1 MCGIAGIVDTEP
13 GALVEPATVRRMC
26 QTIVHR
32 GPDDEGVYVT
42 AGVGLG
48 VRRLSIID
56 RTGGHQP
63 VHNEQKNVWVVF
75 NGEIYNFRDLRREL
89 EDRAHRFY
97 TNTDTEVIVHLYED
111 LGADCVLRLR
121 GMFAL
126 ALYDERRRSLLLA
139 RDRLGIKPLHYA
151 FTGGR
156 LVFGSEIKAILAAA
170 PELKDTSDESLLQYF
185 YFGYI
190 SDPQT
195 AFTHIQKLSP
205 GHLLEL
211 GGGNV
216 RVRPYWD
223 LPAYGAHEPVSEGEC
238 LEELEHRL
246 MEAVRIRLVSDV
258 PVGALLSGGTD
269 SSVVVGLMARASPKP
284 VKTFT
289 ISFAKDDFNEGP
301 YARLVAERFGAEHHE
316 LRVDPD
322 IAQTVDL
329 LTRSLEEPFIDS
341 SMVPTYH
348 VCRLAR
354 EHVTVALSGDGGDEV
369 FAGYERY
376 WRNLRSGGACT
387 PTWLGHW
394 YRKHVHPL
402 LPRSIPGRHFV
413 FNRTLPPDERYLD
426 ELAYLPAA
434 GRERALFSLE
444 FLESARCFANPLDR
458 YASLLAKAPAS
469 DRMSRLLYLD
479 TKTYLP
485 DDILTKLDRMSMLNS
500 LEARVP
506 ILDHVFLEWVTQLP
520 ARWKLH
526 DSTQKYIF
534 KKLAERV
541 GVPREVIYRP
551 KQGFALP
558 LVHWMRVELKDDL
571 ARLLLEPRAL
581 QRGYFSPGAVRQLI
595 DEHLKGRRDL
605 SPTLWQLLVFEL
617 WHRNF
622 LEAPLPCGDLP
633 GVSEASAGTA
643 STGAGLLDSTSLKGT
658 AP

>member
-1 MCGIAGIVDTEP
+1 
-13 GALVEPATVRRMC
+13 MC

-32 GPDDEGVYVT
+32 GPDDEGIYVR

-48 VRRLSIID
+48 MRRLSIID
-56 RTGGHQP
+56 LAGGHQP
-63 VHNEQKNVWVVF
+63 VHNEDKNVWVVF
-75 NGEIYNFRDLRREL
+75 NGEIYNFPELRREL
-89 EDRAHRFY
+89 ESRAHRFY

-126 ALYDERRRSLLLA
+126 AVYDERRRSLLLA

-170 PELKDTSDESLLQYF
+170 PELKETSDESLLQYF

-190 SDPQT
+190 ADPKT
-195 AFTHIQKLSP
+195 AFTRIQRLSP

-211 GGGNV
+211 EDGKL
-216 RVRPYWD
+216 RVRRYWD
-223 LPAYGAHEPVSEGEC
+223 LPTYGAHEPVCEEEC

-246 MEAVRIRLVSDV
+246 AEAVRIRLISDV
-258 PVGALLSGGTD
+258 PLGALLSGGTD
-269 SSVVVGLMARASPKP
+269 SSIVVGLMARASPKP

-289 ISFAKDDFNEGP
+289 IAFAKDDFNEGP
-301 YARLVAERFGAEHHE
+301 YARLVAERFGTEHYE
-316 LRVDPD
+316 VRVDPD
-322 IAQTVDL
+322 ITQTVDL
-329 LTRSLEEPFIDS
+329 LTRSLEEPFSDS
-341 SMVPTYH
+341 SVVPTYH

-376 WRNLRSGGACT
+376 WRNLRSSGPFIPA
-387 PTWLGHW
+387 WLGRW
-394 YRKHVHPL
+394 YREHVHPSV
-402 LPRSIPGRHFV
+402 PRSMPGRHFV
-413 FNRTLPPDERYLD
+413 FNRTLAPHERYLD
-426 ELAYLPAA
+426 ELAYLPAV
-434 GRERALFSLE
+434 GRERTLFSSD
-444 FLESARCFANPLDR
+444 FLKSARYFANPLEN
-458 YASLLAKAPAS
+458 YGSLLAKAPAS
-469 DRMSRLLYLD
+469 DRVSQLLYLD

-485 DDILTKLDRMSMLNS
+485 GDILTKVDRMSMLNS

-506 ILDHVFLEWVTQLP
+506 ILDHLFLEWVTGLP
-520 ARWKLH
+520 ARWKFH
-526 DSTQKYIF
+526 GSTQKYIF

-541 GVPREVIYRP
+541 GVPREVIYRS

-558 LVHWMRVELKDDL
+558 LVHWMRFELKDEL
-571 ARLLLEPRAL
+571 PRLLLEPRSL
-581 QRGYFSPGAVRQLI
+581 QRGYFSPGAVRQLL

-605 SPTLWQLLVFEL
+605 SATLWQLLVFEL

-622 LEAPLPCGDLP
+622 LEAPLSDGDWP
-633 GVSEASAGTA
+633 IVTGASVGAV
-643 STGAGLLDSTSLKGT
+643 STGGGLLDSVPSKGT
-658 AP
+658 AA

>member
-13 GALVEPATVRRMC
+13 GALVEPTTVRRMC

-32 GPDDEGVYVT
+32 GPDDEGIYVR

-48 VRRLSIID
+48 MRRLSIID
-56 RTGGHQP
+56 LGGGHQP
-63 VHNEQKNVWVVF
+63 VHNEDQTIWVVY
-75 NGEIYNFRDLRREL
+75 NGEIYNFPGLRREL
-89 EDRAHRFY
+89 EGRGHHFY

-126 ALYDERRRSLLLA
+126 AVYDERRHSLVLA
-139 RDRLGIKPLHYA
+139 RDRLGIKPLHYS

-170 PELKDTSDESLLQYF
+170 PELKETSAESLLRYF

-190 SDPQT
+190 AGPKT
-195 AFTHIQKLSP
+195 AFARIQKLPP

-211 GGGNV
+211 EDDKI
-216 RVRPYWD
+216 RVRRYWD
-223 LPAYGAHEPVSEGEC
+223 LPTYGAHDPVSEEEC
-238 LEELEHRL
+238 LEELEQRL
-246 MEAVRIRLVSDV
+246 TEAVRIRLIADV
-258 PVGALLSGGTD
+258 PLGALLSGGTD
-269 SSVVVGLMARASPKP
+269 SSLVVGLMARASPKP

-301 YARLVAERFGAEHHE
+301 YARLVAERFGTEHHE

-329 LTRSLEEPFIDS
+329 LTRSLEEPFNDS
-341 SMVPTYH
+341 SLVPTYH

-376 WRNLRSGGACT
+376 WRNLRSGGAFI
-387 PTWLGHW
+387 PNWLGRW

-402 LPRSIPGRHFV
+402 VPRSMRGRHLV
-413 FNRTLPPDERYLD
+413 FNRTLPPLERYLD
-426 ELAYLPAA
+426 ELAYLPAV
-434 GRERALFSLE
+434 GREEALFSSD
-444 FLESARCFANPLDR
+444 FLESARCLADPLDH
-458 YASLLAKAPAS
+458 YSSLLGKAPAS
-469 DRMSRLLYLD
+469 DRLSRLLYLD
-479 TKTYLP
+479 TRTYLP

-506 ILDHVFLEWVTQLP
+506 ILDHVFLEWVTALP

-551 KQGFALP
+551 KQGFTLP
-558 LVHWMRVELKDDL
+558 LVHWMRFELKDEL
-571 ARLLLEPRAL
+571 PRLLLEPRAL
-581 QRGYFSPGAVRQLI
+581 QRGYFSPGAVRQLL

-605 SPTLWQLLVFEL
+605 SATLWQLLVFEL

-622 LEAPLPCGDLP
+622 LEAPLTCGDLP
-633 GVSEASAGTA
+633 VATEASAGTA
-643 STGAGLLDSTSLKGT
+643 PTGTGLLDS